1 MNKESDSQKL
11 EMLYKLYEQKMYRAA
26 YSVLHDVG
34 QAEDAVQDAF
44 IRLLKSIKKIKEI
57 GSPECGAYVFR
68 TIRNIA
74 IDQYRR
80 NQAENSH
87 CIRGKRPEQAD
98 KHDEIDD
105 VVKKVANQ
113 MILGEILDNLP
124 EQYRDIVVY
133 RCLHQLSVKEA
144 AAVLEINEATVR
156 KRQQRAM
163 QKIKKMIGEE
173 KYEYTGI

>member
-1 MNKESDSQKL
+1 
-11 EMLYKLYEQKMYRAA
+11 
-26 YSVLHDVG
+26 
-34 QAEDAVQDAF
+34 
-44 IRLLKSIKKIKEI
+44 
-57 GSPECGAYVFR
+57 
-68 TIRNIA
+68 
-74 IDQYRR
+74 
-80 NQAENSH
+80 
-87 CIRGKRPEQAD
+87 
-98 KHDEIDD
+98 
-105 VVKKVANQ
+105 